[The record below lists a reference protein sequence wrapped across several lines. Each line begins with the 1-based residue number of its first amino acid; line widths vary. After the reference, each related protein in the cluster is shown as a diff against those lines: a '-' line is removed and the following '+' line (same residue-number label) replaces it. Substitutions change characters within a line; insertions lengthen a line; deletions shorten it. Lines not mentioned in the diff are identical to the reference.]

1 MSKSNSGNNEQ
12 KNASEE
18 AEQQYQFRKNSLTLS
33 QKGLLGLKKQIM

>member
-18 AEQQYQFRKNSLTLS
+18 AEQYQFRKNSLTLS